1 MDSPSKE
8 LTVLKKKRKPKK
20 KSSRIS
26 VKVKKTLSPSKD
38 ELRYKLANKRISLQQ
53 QVQYSKDT
61 KCIDVENDYERNLQ
75 KVRSSSFKLNRK
87 PFADIKSP
95 KKSVAKKKSVSKC
108 SQFSKK
114 DDYNDQKHVNDFSNL
129 AINNENSNP
138 VDSQQDVSN
147 QTEIQQ
153 SGLEYIPSIEE
164 NEVHDSLSKNE
175 SLIDCAPEIPIK
187 SNYIKHLQAVHID
200 EQFSVT
206 QTIAST
212 SKFVKSI
219 QHQLSQIP
227 INERILPP
235 KSKYIRKLQ
244 EKTVREVSQKNI
256 DTAQTTVM
264 EQIQPTKPVLTIP
277 PVSQLMGYRRFFQQL
292 KVPTVDHFPTLKPST
307 AASPTKPPNKPR
319 EESIYENISI
329 IEEHHISKINTNMV
343 IKEDENG
350 PGEIVTPKPMDTA
363 QKTKTEQIQP
373 AKPTLTIPP
382 VMQLMGYRRFFQQQ
396 KVPTVESIATPKAK
410 TAASRTKPLKKSKE
424 ERIYE
429 NISIIEKHQISK
441 INLDIVI
448 EEDENGSE
456 ETASE
461 NDIYQSI
468 NEVLSPV
475 YDSEP
480 EFTETQL
487 EQGVRLPED
496 FNKSNVLAQQ
506 AFWKASMHNPM
517 EPIIEETESSPESC
531 TSSSTPPKIIKRDF
545 SQEPSTSGT
554 KKFVEKPCMYYDF
567 KKSGRNKSTGS
578 YPTRRFQ
585 STRSSRSKSNPSVE
599 FDLDQQLEAAVRT
612 MSKLNKAQINATNP
626 CSSKHLKKKYEPPP
640 KLPERTP
647 IVAKALSS
655 DSNKNSSSSPS
666 YPSSM
671 SSGEYQEMDFDD
683 QPEDLNQ
690 NRSQFNFNC
699 YFPYLLLTLG
709 LFGFLVGVYF
719 VGQALSTSQAK

>member
-8 LTVLKKKRKPKK
+8 LAVLKKKRKLKK
-20 KSSRIS
+20 KNSRIS

-38 ELRYKLANKRISLQQ
+38 ELRYKLANKRIFLQQ
-53 QVQYSKDT
+53 QEQDSKDT
-61 KCIDVENDYERNLQ
+61 KCIDVENDYERNLK
-75 KVRSSSFKLNRK
+75 KVRCSSFKLNRK

-95 KKSVAKKKSVSKC
+95 KKSVVKKNTVSKC
-108 SQFSKK
+108 SQFIKK
-114 DDYNDQKHVNDFSNL
+114 DDYSDQKHINDFSSLTKNS
-129 AINNENSNP
+129 ENTNP
-138 VDSQQDVSN
+138 VDSQQDVLH
-147 QTEIQQ
+147 QTETQQ
-153 SGLEYIPSIEE
+153 SRLEDIPSLEE
-164 NEVHDSLSKNE
+164 NEVHDSLSKTE
-175 SLIDCAPEIPIK
+175 PLTDCAPEIPIK

-219 QHQLSQIP
+219 QQQLSQIP
-227 INERILPP
+227 INQRILPP

-256 DTAQTTVM
+256 DTAQTTVK

-277 PVSQLMGYRRFFQQL
+277 PVSQLMGYRRFFHQQL
-292 KVPTVDHFPTLKPST
+292 KVPTVEHFPTAKTST
-307 AASPTKPPNKPR
+307 AASPTKPSNKPK
-319 EESIYENISI
+319 EENIYENISI
-329 IEEHHISKINTNMV
+329 IEEHHISKINIDMV

-350 PGEIVTPKPMDTA
+350 SGEVVTQKPMDTA
-363 QKTKTEQIQP
+363 QKTRKEQIQP
-373 AKPTLTIPP
+373 VKPSLTIPP

-396 KVPTVESIATPKAK
+396 KVPTVESSATPKTE
-410 TAASRTKPLKKSKE
+410 TAASRTKSLKKPKE

-429 NISIIEKHQISK
+429 NISIIEKHNISK

-448 EEDENGSE
+448 EEDENGSGE
-456 ETASE
+456 AASE

-468 NEVLSPV
+468 NEVLSSC
-475 YDSEP
+475 DSEP
-480 EFTETQL
+480 VFTETQL
-487 EQGVRLPED
+487 EEGVQLQENI
-496 FNKSNVLAQQ
+496 NKSNVLAQQ

-531 TSSSTPPKIIKRDF
+531 TSSSTPPKTIKRDF

-585 STRSSRSKSNPSVE
+585 STRLSSSKSNTSVE

-626 CSSKHLKKKYEPPP
+626 YTSKHLKKKYEPPP
-640 KLPERTP
+640 KLPERIP
-647 IVAKALSS
+647 IVAKPLSS
-655 DSNKNSSSSPS
+655 DSNKNSTSSPS

-683 QPEDLNQ
+683 QPEDSNQ

-719 VGQALSTSQAK
+719 VGQALSTTRVK